1 MVWLAGMKTR
11 WDQILPESA
20 ALRGRMS
27 TEAGAVE
34 ENTTPTSQPPLLSAP
49 VSQTAVVFTGLVR
62 TAPMPR
68 VGFAPPDGHWP
79 IGQPRG
85 RTRMEA
91 AEPASF
97 VTLAVSVSRLTAKA
111 TWAPAM

>member
-11 WDQILPESA
+11 WDQMLPESA
-20 ALRGRMS
+20 ALRWRMS
-27 TEAGAVE
+27 TLAAADE
-34 ENTTPTSQPPLLSAP
+34 ENTNPTSQPPLLSEP
-49 VSQTAVVFTGLVR
+49 VSQTAVAFTGLVR

-68 VGFAPPDGHWP
+68 VGFAPPHRHWP
-79 IGQPRG
+79 IGQPHG

-91 AEPASF
+91 AQPASF